1 MIYSQVLWA
10 FALDRIF
17 WNVSLN
23 LWSIIGVVSVIGSLS
38 MVSLAKELTASRSVG
53 GIQYEQIS
61 PGAHDRTPNID
72 IESLCGSEDGD
83 ETSIYEPRNS

>member
-10 FALDRIF
+10 LALDRIF

-23 LWSIIGVVSVIGSLS
+23 LWSIIGVVGVIGSLS
-38 MVSLAKELTASRSVG
+38 MVSLAKELTASRPVC

-61 PGAHDRTPNID
+61 TGPHDRTPNSD
-72 IESLCGSEDGD
+72 IESLCGFENVD
-83 ETSIYEPRNS
+83 ERSV